1 MSSFLNNAPAL
12 LVLEALLLT
21 VVSGE
26 MGFSLFLSVVFSE
39 LMILAQILISEER
52 WSARRALFALVLC
65 ALCALGSISVTKQLK
80 QRKALP
86 TFVSDDF
93 TVLERRTWGETHL
106 LVLKGSNV
114 GKWLSVAKGALSGG
128 EEGDCFHLT
137 ASVRSLRVNSAR
149 SSFSPFRYWKARSV
163 QGELR
168 DVREIRQLPSA
179 LSIHT
184 IRHSLRRRLQ
194 TLPPVCRALSA
205 AVLLGDRE
213 PGISEDFRRWG
224 ISHFLAV
231 SGWHVSFAL
240 VLAAFFMKRS
250 RFRFILASLF
260 LWGYC
265 CISGMSVSAVR
276 ASIMLQISLFSA
288 AFGTGSSGLNSV
300 GFAGVIMLLH
310 NPWVCY
316 DPGWQLSVLAAA
328 AVVSLRHFKSVW
340 SSLMMSPL
348 MWFISSPLAA
358 PSAGGL
364 FLSSLPINA
373 MATALFS
380 FVLLSTVL
388 GSLPLLLGIEL
399 IFPALCAQRLF
410 QVWAQAA
417 DQWVRW
423 LPLALPVSFFPT
435 WLCGGIF
442 QLLLALS
449 MKITIWRALIF
460 ALTGG
465 FTLYVLHV

>member
-1 MSSFLNNAPAL
+1 MSSLLNNAPAL

-21 VVSGE
+21 VVSSRTGL
-26 MGFSLFLSVVFSE
+26 SIFLSVVFSE
-39 LMILAQILISEER
+39 LMILAKIFIAEEQ

-65 ALCALGSISVTKQLK
+65 ALCALGSILVSNQLK
-80 QRKALP
+80 QREALP
-86 TFVSDDF
+86 SSVSDDF

-106 LVLKGSNV
+106 LVLKGMNG

-137 ASVRSLRVNSAR
+137 ASVRSLRENSAR
-149 SSFSPFRYWKARSV
+149 SSFSPFRYWKARGV
-163 QGELR
+163 RGELR
-168 DVREIRQLPSA
+168 DVREIRPLPNT

-184 IRHSLRRRLQ
+184 IRNSLRERIQ
-194 TLPPVCRALSA
+194 MLPPVCRALTA

-231 SGWHVSFAL
+231 SGWHVSFSL
-240 VLAAFFMKRS
+240 VLAALLMKRS

-276 ASIMLQISLFSA
+276 ASIMLQISLFGA
-288 AFGTGSSGLNSV
+288 ASGTGSSGLNSV
-300 GFAGVIMLLH
+300 GLAGVIMLLH

-316 DPGWQLSVLAAA
+316 DSGWQLSVLAAA
-328 AVVSLRHFKSVW
+328 AAVSLRHFKSIW
-340 SSLMMSPL
+340 SSLMVSPL
-348 MWFISSPLAA
+348 MWFISSPLVA
-358 PSAGGL
+358 PSAGGI

-380 FVLLSTVL
+380 FVILSAVL
-388 GSLPLLLGIEL
+388 GSLPLLLGIEIL
-399 IFPALCAQRLF
+399 FPALCAQKLF
-410 QVWAQAA
+410 HVWAQAS
-417 DQWVRW
+417 DQWVCW
-423 LPLALPVSFFPT
+423 LPLALPVSFFPA
-435 WLCGGIF
+435 WLCGGFF

-449 MKITIWRALIF
+449 MKITLWRAFIL

-465 FTLYVLHV
+465 LTLYILHV